1 MTEALRVLFSSRDF
15 VIVDKPAGIPTEPGR
30 ERGPSLRDLVTAWI
44 SQRGERG
51 RTEPHAVSRLDT
63 NVTGAVV
70 FTRSPQGAKHLAAT
84 KERGDYRR
92 VYVALAYGSI
102 PPEGTWRTPVGGRDA
117 ETSFRALGVA
127 GPGRKP
133 ITLLE
138 ARPRTGRTHQIRIHA
153 SGAGSPLAGDR
164 RYGGPSTVA
173 TPTGA
178 TISVSRPMLHALAVS
193 FPDASGTRV
202 IATAPVPADMA
213 ALWSALDGRP
223 EAWEEHLN
231 PDLSP

>member
-1 MTEALRVLFSSRDF
+1 MTGALRVLFSSRDF
-15 VIVDKPAGIPTEPGR
+15 VIVDKPAGIPTEPGK
-30 ERGPSLRDLVTAWI
+30 ERGPSLRDQVASWI
-44 SQRGERG
+44 AEKGERG
-51 RTEPHAVSRLDT
+51 RSEPHAVSRLDT

-70 FTRSPQGAKHLAAT
+70 FTRTPQGAKLLATA

-92 VYVALAYGSI
+92 VYVALAYGVT
-102 PPEGTWRTPVGGRDA
+102 PPEGTWRAPVGGRNA

-133 ITLLE
+133 VTLLE
-138 ARPRTGRTHQIRIHA
+138 ALPRTGRTHQIRIHA
-153 SGAGSPLAGDR
+153 STAGAPLAGDR

-178 TISVSRPMLHALAVS
+178 MISVSRPMLHALAVS
-193 FPDASGTRV
+193 FPDASGAQV
-202 IATAPVPADMA
+202 IARAQVPADMA

-223 EAWEEHLN
+223 EAWEE
-231 PDLSP
+231 PARS

>member
-1 MTEALRVLFSSRDF
+1 MTEALRVLFSSPDF
-15 VIVDKPAGIPTEPGR
+15 VIVDKPAGIPTEPGK
-30 ERGPSLRDLVTAWI
+30 ERGESLRDRVAAWI
-44 SQRGERG
+44 AEQGARDRAA
-51 RTEPHAVSRLDT
+51 PHAVSRLDT

-70 FTRSPQGAKHLAAT
+70 FTRSPRGAKVLASA

-92 VYVALAYGSI
+92 VYVALAYGST
-102 PPEGTWRTPVGGRDA
+102 PPEGTWRTPVDGRDA

-133 ITLLE
+133 VTLLE
-138 ARPRTGRTHQIRIHA
+138 ALPRTGRTHQIRIHA
-153 SGAGSPLAGDR
+153 SAAGAPLAGDR

-173 TPTGA
+173 TPAGA
-178 TISVSRPMLHALAVS
+178 MISVSRPMLHALAVS

-223 EAWEEHLN
+223 EAWEE
-231 PDLSP
+231 PQRS